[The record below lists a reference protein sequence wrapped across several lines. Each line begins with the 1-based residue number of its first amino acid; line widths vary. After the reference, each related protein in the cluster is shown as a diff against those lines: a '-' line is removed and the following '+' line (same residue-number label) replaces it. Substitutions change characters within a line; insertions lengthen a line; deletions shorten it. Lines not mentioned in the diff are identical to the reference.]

1 MNLVITIS
9 GLHGTGKSTIA
20 RAISKAFNLRHISA
34 GDLFRQIAF
43 KRGLT
48 VSELSKLS
56 AKNRSVDDVVDE
68 RTRSEAKRGSV
79 VLDGLLTGWLAK
91 DHADL
96 KIFLVASETARITR
110 IAGREGISYNTAR
123 EATLQRLEPAGSRGR
138 CSKRPRQA
146 RQEAL
151 RGTSSST
158 RGLSGLAR
166 NPIISHVFTA
176 DPSARAFEG
185 RICVYASHD
194 LDDQAGYDMLDYH
207 VFSSNDLV
215 NWQDHGVALD
225 VDDISWARR
234 LYAPDCAYSEV
245 TGKYYLYFPNAGSNI
260 GVAVSDSP
268 SGPFVDAFKPAL
280 GGICLALVLAALA
293 VMRLGDW
300 SRYGTSLLIIGI
312 VFVFVE
318 FKYT

>member
-34 GDLFRQIAF
+34 GDLFRQIAI

-110 IAGREGISYNTAR
+110 IAGREGISYNAAR
-123 EATLQRLEPAGSRGR
+123 EATLLREGLE
-138 CSKRPRQA
+138 KRRFN
-146 RQEAL
+146 RFYGVDI
-151 RGTSSST
+151 R
-158 RGLSGLAR
+158 
-166 NPIISHVFTA
+166 
-176 DPSARAFEG
+176 
-185 RICVYASHD
+185 
-194 LDDQAGYDMLDYH
+194 DMSLY
-207 VFSSNDLV
+207 DLV
-215 NWQDHGVALD
+215 LN
-225 VDDISWARR
+225 
-234 LYAPDCAYSEV
+234 
-245 TGKYYLYFPNAGSNI
+245 TGLLS
-260 GVAVSDSP
+260 
-268 SGPFVDAFKPAL
+268 VDAN
-280 GGICLALVLAALA
+280 IQ
-293 VMRLGDW
+293 
-300 SRYGTSLLIIGI
+300 IIKTFI
-312 VFVFVE
+312 REYV
-318 FKYT
+318 KAYRRK